1 MPERFGLLRAS
12 VVAISYRV
20 RISMGIAM
28 AIGIG
33 IGIGR
38 NHLFGMAAASGR
50 ENKSDHTEP
59 DTKKY
64 DYE

>member
-33 IGIGR
+33 IGR
-38 NHLFGMAAASGR
+38 NHLFGMAAAAGR